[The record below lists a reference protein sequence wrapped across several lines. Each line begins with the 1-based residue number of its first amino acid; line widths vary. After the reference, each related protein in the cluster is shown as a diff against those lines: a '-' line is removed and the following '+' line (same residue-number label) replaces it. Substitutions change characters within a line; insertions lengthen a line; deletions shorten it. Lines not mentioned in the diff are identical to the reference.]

1 MNMSMGLLLKMLMEI
16 ILEILV
22 DILSEMLMNI
32 LVEKLMDI
40 LLKISMVKNNLEKL
54 PNQLSEEQSF
64 RTRGDWG
71 KNTRENI
78 APGRQG
84 RESRCPFTHAG
95 TTLV

>member
-71 KNTRENI
+71 KRLQTDRNHQSDEI
-78 APGRQG
+78 ISV
-84 RESRCPFTHAG
+84 SRVQWRP
-95 TTLV
+95 